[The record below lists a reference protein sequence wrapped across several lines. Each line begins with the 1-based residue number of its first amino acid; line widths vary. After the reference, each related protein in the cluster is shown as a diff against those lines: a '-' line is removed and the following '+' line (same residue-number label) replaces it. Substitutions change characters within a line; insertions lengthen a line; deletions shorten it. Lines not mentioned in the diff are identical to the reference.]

1 MYTVRT
7 PLRDRS
13 ATSPSTEAKVNS
25 MGRNN
30 KGEVVSGRGSELT
43 DLQSE
48 FLERVAKEGMESSSA
63 IARELNYTSYYRDR
77 RNNGTAFHREL
88 MALANA
94 EMKSI
99 DAAKGTNLSAL
110 IKIRDLALAEGDM
123 KAAMESIKIINDM
136 QGYKAP
142 TKVQQTKFDIKATI
156 DLTEPS
162 EDNDM
167 LDLDWEDAD

>member
-1 MYTVRT
+1 
-7 PLRDRS
+7 
-13 ATSPSTEAKVNS
+13 

-156 DLTEPS
+156 DLTEPL

>member
-1 MYTVRT
+1 
-7 PLRDRS
+7 
-13 ATSPSTEAKVNS
+13 

-48 FLERVAKEGMESSSA
+48 FLDRVAKEGMESSSA